1 MIFQELFPAIR
12 SNLLLFKEK
21 SKRISATIGARAPA
35 FGGKF
40 ERKEHIWE
48 GEKEKLVVSAPFP
61 D

>member
-1 MIFQELFPAIR
+1 MRCNLFTANPAI
-12 SNLLLFKEK
+12 
-21 SKRISATIGARAPA
+21 KRISATIGARAPA